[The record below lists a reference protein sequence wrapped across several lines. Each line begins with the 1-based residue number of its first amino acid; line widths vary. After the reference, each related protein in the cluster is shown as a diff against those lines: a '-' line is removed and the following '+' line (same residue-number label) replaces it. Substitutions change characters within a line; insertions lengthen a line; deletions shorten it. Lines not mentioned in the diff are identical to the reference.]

1 MDMPSSCQMEIPRR
15 MQERKKPRKRTMVR
29 GASALDLRG
38 LSDVRR
44 METTRT
50 ECSGRE
56 EASLKFGG

>member
-1 MDMPSSCQMEIPRR
+1 MEIPRR
-15 MQERKKPRKRTMVR
+15 IQERKKPRKRTMVR

-56 EASLKFGG
+56 EASLRSGGQYEALKS